1 MFFYNYNPT
10 KSIYGKN
17 ILFLIQKEIPKGA
30 NILIL
35 TTKNLNRR
43 YKIKDRLK
51 KFIKNKIAV
60 FDECVPNSK
69 YSQNVS
75 ALNFARKKKINFII
89 SFGGGSVH
97 DTAKFVSLFFYQ
109 PISPWSNLIN
119 DRFLKFKKTLDI
131 GCIGTYPAAGSETNN
146 AFVVLNEKVK
156 IKNVFLHLKLFPR
169 FAIFDTIF
177 HKSLTE
183 QQIQVGYADILSH
196 ALEHYITSS
205 NLNDFQK
212 RECENILISSIHNLK
227 KLLKKP
233 KEDNLILNSFW
244 NASRATSGSLS
255 RNFAVSD
262 WSSHFLGHYLTAI
275 YGVPHGIA
283 TFLFMTKVFRYS
295 LKKRKFRLEELS
307 KKVFNKRSNAIE
319 SIGLLELFIS
329 KVLNININFDYYK
342 IKKTYLFEH
351 IKKDFKNRN
360 IKVIGHDSKN
370 LLSIKDIKNIINEYC

>member
-1 MFFYNYNPT
+1 M
-10 KSIYGKN
+10 
-17 ILFLIQKEIPKGA
+17 
-30 NILIL
+30 
-35 TTKNLNRR
+35 
-43 YKIKDRLK
+43 
-51 KFIKNKIAV
+51 
-60 FDECVPNSK
+60 
-69 YSQNVS
+69 
-75 ALNFARKKKINFII
+75 
-89 SFGGGSVH
+89 
-97 DTAKFVSLFFYQ
+97 
-109 PISPWSNLIN
+109 
-119 DRFLKFKKTLDI
+119 
-131 GCIGTYPAAGSETNN
+131 
-146 AFVVLNEKVK
+146 
-156 IKNVFLHLKLFPR
+156 
-169 FAIFDTIF
+169 
-177 HKSLTE
+177 
-183 QQIQVGYADILSH
+183 GYADILSH

-212 RECENILISSIHNLK
+212 RECENILLSSIHNLK

-233 KEDNLILNSFW
+233 KEDYLILNSFW

-370 LLSIKDIKNIINEYC
+370 LLSIKDIKNIINEYN